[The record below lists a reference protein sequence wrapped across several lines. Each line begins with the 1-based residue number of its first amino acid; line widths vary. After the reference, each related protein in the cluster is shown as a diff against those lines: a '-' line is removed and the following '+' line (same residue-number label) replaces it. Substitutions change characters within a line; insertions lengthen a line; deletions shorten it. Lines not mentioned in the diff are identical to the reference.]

1 MRHNG
6 NIASLTG
13 IRGIA
18 ALWVLLYHV
27 QSFSPEF
34 GLAFLGRIPLLELG
48 WSGVDLFFLLSGFIL
63 FYVHEEEFRSL
74 SWGRL
79 RAFAVLRF
87 FRPSSSS

>member
-48 WSGVDLFFLLSGFIL
+48 WSGVDLFFLLFCPLRRLLCKTPCRL
-63 FYVHEEEFRSL
+63 FSE
-74 SWGRL
+74 
-79 RAFAVLRF
+79 A
-87 FRPSSSS
+87 